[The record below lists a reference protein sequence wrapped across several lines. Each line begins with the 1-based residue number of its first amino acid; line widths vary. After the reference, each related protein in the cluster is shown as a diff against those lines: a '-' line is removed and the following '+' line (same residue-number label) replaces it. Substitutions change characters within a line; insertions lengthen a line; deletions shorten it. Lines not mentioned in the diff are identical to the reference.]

1 MHHCLRLWPFYRD
14 VASPWYTRA
23 MSDLEGPQ
31 TTPATM
37 NPSHQPESEP
47 EHILLLSTRLVYV
60 VLMIAVST
68 LPFISIISPAEQGLV
83 FWDYAAPVVSTTA
96 LAAIVLLLDILNPRK
111 RLANVFGLYLAI
123 VAGLFAALAVGA
135 LIDLIADAW
144 GLDRGDSALKYLT
157 LLKLA
162 VGLTLC
168 YLAVSIVLTTKDN
181 IRMVIPYVE
190 FSRQVRGVRPMLLDS
205 SALIDGRIN
214 SFSQTGFLDAPLIV
228 PQYVIDEMHQLA
240 DSADAGKRERGRRG
254 LGNLRL
260 LQDSSRTTVSIE
272 QFESQSEDVDQALLT
287 LAGEKNFRIVTTDFN
302 LTRVAD
308 IHDVATLNLNDLSG
322 QLRGNVVPG
331 ESIAIVII
339 REGESEG
346 QGIGYLPDGT
356 MVVVEN
362 ARRHIGEEVIVV
374 ISNSVQTTAGRL
386 VFARIDEDHPT
397 STPSIMMAESA
408 TSQPKQSSQKRPDK
422 GTGRAGRNPRR

>member
-1 MHHCLRLWPFYRD
+1 M
-14 VASPWYTRA
+14 VPWYTRA
-23 MSDLEGPQ
+23 MSDQ
-31 TTPATM
+31 DHQHTTPAVTGT
-37 NPSHQPESEP
+37 NLTAQPEGESD
-47 EHILLLSTRLVYV
+47 HLLLLSTRLVYV

-68 LPFISIISPAEQGLV
+68 LPFISIISPADKGLV

-111 RLANVFGLYLAI
+111 RLANVFGLYLAV

-162 VGLTLC
+162 VGLSLC
-168 YLAVSIVLTTKDN
+168 YIAVSIVLTTKDN

-214 SFSQTGFLDAPLIV
+214 SFSRTGFLDAPLIV
-228 PQYVIDEMHQLA
+228 PQFVLDELHQLA
-240 DSADAGKRERGRRG
+240 DSSEGGKRERGRRG
-254 LGNLRL
+254 LSNLRL
-260 LQDSSRTTVSIE
+260 LQDSSRTTITIE
-272 QFESQSEDVDQALLT
+272 QSESEDDGVDQALMG
-287 LAGEKNFRIVTTDFN
+287 LAAEKNFRVVTTDYN
-302 LTRVAD
+302 LARVAE
-308 IHDVATLNLNDLSG
+308 IQDVPVLNLNDLSG
-322 QLRGNVVPG
+322 LLRGNVVPG
-331 ESIAIVII
+331 DTMQLTII
-339 REGESEG
+339 RQGESER

-362 ARRHIGEEVIVV
+362 ALSYIGEEVLVT
-374 ISNSVQTTAGRL
+374 ISNAVQTSAGRL
-386 VFARIDEDHPT
+386 VFARIDEDPGTPEVQDRPEPVVSPEDQPPRRPT
-397 STPSIMMAESA
+397 D
-408 TSQPKQSSQKRPDK
+408 QKRSRP
-422 GTGRAGRNPRR
+422 GRNPRR

>member
-1 MHHCLRLWPFYRD
+1 M
-14 VASPWYTRA
+14 
-23 MSDLEGPQ
+23 LEQIPKG
-31 TTPATM
+31 
-37 NPSHQPESEP
+37 EP

-190 FSRQVRGVRPMLLDS
+190 FSRQVRGIRPMLLDS

-214 SFSQTGFLDAPLIV
+214 SFSRTGFLDAPLIV
-228 PQYVIDEMHQLA
+228 AQFVIDEMHRLA
-240 DSADAGKRERGRRG
+240 DSNDGGKRERGRRG

-260 LQDSSRTTVSIE
+260 LQDSSRTTITIE
-272 QFESQSEDVDQALLT
+272 QSEPEDEGVDQALMT
-287 LAGEKNFRIVTTDFN
+287 LATEKNFRIVTTDYN
-302 LTRVAD
+302 LARVAE
-308 IHDVATLNLNDLSG
+308 IQDVPVLNLNDLSG
-322 QLRGNVVPG
+322 LLRGNVVPG
-331 ESIAIVII
+331 ESMMLAII
-339 REGESEG
+339 RKGESEG

-356 MVVVEN
+356 MVVIEG
-362 ARRHIGEEVIVV
+362 ASGHIGNEILVT
-374 ISNSVQTTAGRL
+374 ISNSVQTSAGRL
-386 VFARIDEDHPT
+386 VFASIDEDEWQKQQLST
-397 STPSIMMAESA
+397 SNIAEAA
-408 TSQPKQSSQKRPDK
+408 TSQERQSSSRRPDK
-422 GTGRAGRNPRR
+422 GTKPGRSPRR